1 MLVKVC
7 GIANPEFIYQIDDIP
22 INLIGFIFYPAS
34 KRFVAN
40 KLSTKL
46 INSVPEH
53 IKKVGVFV
61 NEKEE
66 RILNIADKYQLHFV
80 QLHGDE
86 DASFV
91 KNISQKL
98 HVIKAFRINEAFNF
112 EPLTSFDDHCSYFLF
127 DTKDKLYG
135 GTGKKFNWDILHKYA
150 GNTPFILSGGITPDD
165 VKNIKQIKHPK
176 FLGIDINSGF
186 ETAPGKKNIPQI
198 QSFLNQLI

>member
-7 GIANPEFIYQIDDIP
+7 GIANPEFIYHINDIP

-34 KRFVAN
+34 KRFIAN
-40 KLSTKL
+40 KLSAKQ

-61 NEKEE
+61 NEKKE
-66 RILNIADKYQLHFV
+66 RILNIAKKYQLDFV

-91 KNISQKL
+91 NEISQKVR
-98 HVIKAFRINEAFNF
+98 VIKAFRIHEAFNF
-112 EPLTSFDDHCSYFLF
+112 EALTNFENHCSYFLF
-127 DTKDKLYG
+127 DTKDQLYG
-135 GTGKKFNWDILHKYA
+135 GTGKKFNWDILHRYT
-150 GNTPFILSGGITPDD
+150 GNTPFILSGGISPDD
-165 VKNIKQIKHPK
+165 IESIKQIKHPK

-186 ETAPGKKNIPQI
+186 ELEPGEKNIQQI
-198 QSFLNQLI
+198 QLFLKQLI